1 MTARPKIRATI
12 GTAIVVLVL
21 ALSQSLRDIAHA
33 LGLGFPRFP
42 FPWGGSILDNTIAL
56 VLVLA
61 AALCLAPRLKKEN
74 LGLHWNGWT
83 GPALTLLAT
92 LPCWIGLGLQ
102 GKIASDLRIVDLL
115 MLALVF
121 PLAEEIIFRGFG
133 FVYTRTVLRWSLPAA
148 AALQAVIFGLIH
160 WINVGAGGGVAVEI
174 LCITFFGGLLFA
186 ALDALDGYAIWSG
199 WVFHCSVNAA
209 WEVFS
214 VSDNAATGWI
224 GNSLRFASALLAL
237 LLLRFILPRLRRPS
251 RERAEA

>member
-1 MTARPKIRATI
+1 
-12 GTAIVVLVL
+12 
-21 ALSQSLRDIAHA
+21 
-33 LGLGFPRFP
+33 
-42 FPWGGSILDNTIAL
+42 
-56 VLVLA
+56 
-61 AALCLAPRLKKEN
+61 
-74 LGLHWNGWT
+74 
-83 GPALTLLAT
+83 
-92 LPCWIGLGLQ
+92 
-102 GKIASDLRIVDLL
+102 

-237 LLLRFILPRLRRPS
+237 LLLTFILPRLRRPS
-251 RERAEA
+251 RDGAEA